1 MAEHR
6 QACYEVWPDWALVG
20 GGRVQIGFELDL
32 CANVE
37 RPGEGPCVEI
47 YEELKQVAMAVLPQD
62 VGETEFD
69 VLPFDNSLHENAR
82 RSFRPEI
89 VLAFRILHK
98 HGFDKPADDYQKRCL
113 RQIENALKQL
123 GLRRAN

>member
-1 MAEHR
+1 
-6 QACYEVWPDWALVG
+6 
-20 GGRVQIGFELDL
+20 
-32 CANVE
+32 
-37 RPGEGPCVEI
+37 
-47 YEELKQVAMAVLPQD
+47 MAVLPQD

-69 VLPFDNSLHENAR
+69 VLPFDNSLHENVR
-82 RSFRPEI
+82 RNFRPEI

-113 RQIENALKQL
+113 RHIENALKQL